1 MVDISH
7 NRVWLRLGLS
17 CLGSLLVLA
26 GCGPKNY
33 KRDADERVYRIIDQ
47 KWEPEFG
54 TKANY
59 RISDVPPGPN
69 DIQIANAVPAS
80 GLLTLPY
87 ALALATAHSREYQT
101 QKDRLYKA
109 ALDLRLVEHG
119 YETQLFGG
127 GSVLY
132 INDRNNLRRKR
143 PATEII
149 QTEANVGF
157 NRVLATGTQIGTRVA
172 TGWADVLAGRGISG
186 WNSIFSA
193 VVAQPLLRGS
203 DPMIVLEGLTQAERD
218 TLYQIRAFNRF
229 RKTFAVAVATQYFRA
244 LELYDITQNTRAYHD
259 ALVALESQVVKLASA
274 GLVQKLEVDQVQQD
288 VLRARDMLIVAQ
300 KKYEQAL
307 DQFKLTLALPM
318 AAEFRIDT
326 GLVDTL
332 KQRGLPYPEF
342 AIDEAVETALCRRL
356 DMANRADAVLD
367 AQRVVYVAADSLRA
381 DLRLTG
387 KIDIDTHGDRKIAA
401 GPILDLPLDRVPE
414 QHDYR
419 IALIG
424 LEERRRQYDELA
436 DTVRLEVRDAHRKL
450 VETAERYKASSEG
463 LEKAQT
469 RIKRASVLMR
479 YGQASSRRVL
489 DPLHDLYDAR
499 NAATNALV
507 EYAIATLNFYRD
519 TEALQVRPDGMWEQG
534 PELPVSSVKTTAN
547 ASTTAR

>member
-33 KRDADERVYRIIDQ
+33 KRDADERVYNIIDQ

-59 RISDVPPGPN
+59 RISDVPPGPS
-69 DIQIANAVPAS
+69 DIQIENAVPAS

-87 ALALATAHSREYQT
+87 ALALATAHNREYQT
-101 QKDRLYKA
+101 QRDLLYTA
-109 ALDLRLVEHG
+109 ALDLRLVRHG
-119 YETQLFGG
+119 YEAQLFGG
-127 GSVLY
+127 GSALY
-132 INDRNNLRRKR
+132 LKDGKDE
-143 PATEII
+143 AI

-157 NRVLATGTQIGTRVA
+157 NRLLAAGTQIGARVA
-172 TGWADVLAGRGISG
+172 TGWADVLAGRGIDG
-186 WNSIFSA
+186 WNTVFSA
-193 VVAQPLLRGS
+193 VITQPLLRGS
-203 DPMIVLEGLTQAERD
+203 DRLVVLESLTQAERD
-218 TLYQIRAFNRF
+218 TLYQIRTFNRF

-326 GLVDTL
+326 GLLDTL